1 MNHAADRCGIAV
13 KILPLLFLVAGE
25 QLHCLAVRRRHRTV
39 RVRPQW
45 KRRRAPRATAVETSP
60 GRARA
65 PGGGRRLLAVR
76 VRLAQWKRHPAVRV
90 HPEWKSRLAARATA
104 VEASSGRARA
114 PGGGRRL
121 LAVRLRLAQ
130 WKCCLAVLVHP
141 EWKRPSVV
149 RVLLAERWRH
159 PAVHACLELR
169 RGHPTIE
176 VQSSEKLNFFVER
189 LEFFGQQ
196 TCDCGCK
203 DSFFASSEY
212 KDSVAETTLAD

>member
-1 MNHAADRCGIAV
+1 M
-13 KILPLLFLVAGE
+13 
-25 QLHCLAVRRRHRTV
+25 

-114 PGGGRRL
+114 PGGGRAPASG
-121 LAVRLRLAQ
+121 AVE
-130 WKCCLAVLVHP
+130 VLSG
-141 EWKRPSVV
+141 RPRAPRVEAPIRRACTPGGEVAPSGGA
-149 RVLLAERWRH
+149 RVLGA
-159 PAVHACLELR
+159 PAWAPYDR
-169 RGHPTIE
+169 STK
-176 VQSSEKLNFFVER
+176 Q
-189 LEFFGQQ
+189 
-196 TCDCGCK
+196 
-203 DSFFASSEY
+203 
-212 KDSVAETTLAD
+212 